1 MDFEGIEMIVRG
13 VDGRWRVDWEKR
25 KMGGVLYL
33 FVGVTAKF
41 GVGALGLGLGLGFGF
56 WSLMVGE
63 SRMGQGNEMYKEHAL
78 QHVL

>member
-56 WSLMVGE
+56 
-63 SRMGQGNEMYKEHAL
+63 
-78 QHVL
+78 